1 MAISTK
7 QKSTVPNFD
16 PGNSLYSTNESLTA
30 QDIENYFRFGSARS
44 SSSTNS
50 TANSTSNISE
60 PKIVQYLRPTSFE
73 QQQKEV
79 QQLNKNK
86 LDIVPYAAFHE
97 KKKLLAISQKAYARD
112 FQRKFDNEFLQ
123 HCSKGIL
130 RDKDDKT
137 TICSLTKRLS
147 NIEDQTDLDDVPS
160 EADKEEIRHVFG
172 ISHALETFD
181 DYKDLKQWTNQ
192 DTTLP
197 VYSQKDKILSTIE
210 TNSITVIQ
218 GNTGSGKSTQ
228 IPQYIL
234 DDYVERSKP
243 VNIVVAQPRHIAARS
258 LCEHVSHSRNWTVGQ
273 TVGYQTSL
281 NKQRCELTRILYCI
295 TGILLQKL
303 ILTKNLQD
311 FTHIILDEVHERDQS
326 MDFLLI
332 LVRMLWLRNSQNVK
346 IILMSATIEID
357 KLTNYFR
364 QVINGR
370 IVPAY

>member
-1 MAISTK
+1 MATSTK
-7 QKSTVPNFD
+7 QKSTVPNYD

-97 KKKLLAISQKAYARD
+97 KKKLLAIGQKAYARD

-123 HCSKGIL
+123 HCSK
-130 RDKDDKT
+130 
-137 TICSLTKRLS
+137 
-147 NIEDQTDLDDVPS
+147 DQTDLDDVPS

-181 DYKDLKQWTNQ
+181 DYEDLKQWINQ

-243 VNIVVAQPRHIAARS
+243 VNIVVTQPRHIAARS